1 MKVWRVT
8 LAFEPIT
15 TLDVIGNDVMEIT
28 NNIMEYLRKLGNKV
42 DETIITKIELFSITE
57 DLELEPEKPDVI
69 DLINNEPGEM
79 L

>member
-8 LAFEPIT
+8 LAFEPIA

-42 DETIITKIELFSITE
+42 DETIITKIELFSIIE
-57 DLELEPEKPDVI
+57 DLELEPEKPDII
-69 DLINNEPGEM
+69 DLINNEKGE
-79 L
+79 LL